1 MNLNSYD
8 FILTLGAFFE
18 DKKLLEDLKNS
29 SKNQAKIIYMHPI
42 DKYELKDFY
51 NSFIKYE
58 VGSEEAILALILYF
72 FSKDK
77 KIISNYLEELDIGY
91 LSAES
96 SAGEDEFEEAF
107 EIYEESLKKALI
119 LGDDLLNHK
128 SIENIVQLIK
138 NIEKYTDFNPIFTSK
153 ELENM
158 VKNSSETKLVE
169 PKNLESFNGTVI
181 YFLGKN
187 SLEDDSKIIAS
198 QTFLN
203 VAKLSN
209 NDFVTFNCDN
219 KEFKKQVVL
228 DKNLLG
234 TIALINEDIST
245 YKFRKIVLTKEQNN
259 ATN

>member
-1 MNLNSYD
+1 
-8 FILTLGAFFE
+8 
-18 DKKLLEDLKNS
+18 DL
-29 SKNQAKIIYMHPI
+29 
-42 DKYELKDFY
+42 
-51 NSFIKYE
+51 
-58 VGSEEAILALILYF
+58 
-72 FSKDK
+72 
-77 KIISNYLEELDIGY
+77 
-91 LSAES
+91 
-96 SAGEDEFEEAF
+96 
-107 EIYEESLKKALI
+107 
-119 LGDDLLNHK
+119 
-128 SIENIVQLIK
+128 
-138 NIEKYTDFNPIFTSK
+138 NPIFTSK

-158 VKNSSETKLVE
+158 VKNSSEEKLVE

-203 VAKLSN
+203 VAKLSH
-209 NDFVTFNCDN
+209 NDFVTFSCDN

>member
-1 MNLNSYD
+1 MKIIKNYD
-8 FILTLGAFFE
+8 YILTLGTFFE
-18 DKKLLEDLKNS
+18 DKNLLEDLKNS
-29 SKNQAKIIYMHPI
+29 SKNGTKIIYMHPI

-51 NSFIKYE
+51 HFFIKYE

-77 KIISNYLEELDIGY
+77 KIISNYLEDLDIGY

-107 EIYEESLKKALI
+107 EIYENSLKKALI
-119 LGDDLLNHK
+119 LGDDLLNHR
-128 SIENIVQLIK
+128 SIENIVQLVK
-138 NIEKYTDFNPIFTSK
+138 NIEKYTDLNPIFTSL

-158 VKNSSETKLVE
+158 VKNSSEKKLVE
-169 PKNLESFNGTVI
+169 PKNLESFNGTVL

-203 VAKLSN
+203 VAKVAN
-209 NDFVTFNCDN
+209 NDFVTFSCNN
-219 KEFKKQVVL
+219 KEFKKQIVL
-228 DKNLLG
+228 DNNLLG
-234 TIALINEDIST
+234 TIALINEDISD
-245 YKFRKIVLTKEQNN
+245 YKFRKIGLKKEQK
-259 ATN
+259 